1 MSILKDFSFKNTS
14 FPKNAY
20 MTYHEKL
27 KNELEKIPKL
37 NKKIFLESLAK
48 HKFDSDVY
56 IPQSSEKN
64 RKIYP
69 NKDYLLNKIVIFD
82 NKVNKQ
88 KKRLMRYQK
97 IFRIF
102 SNFIIFCK
110 VIIQN
115 KEIIYQ
121 IR

>member
-88 KKRLMRYQK
+88 KKK
-97 IFRIF
+97 IDAISKDF
-102 SNFIIFCK
+102 SNFFK
-110 VIIQN
+110 FYN
-115 KEIIYQ
+115 FL
-121 IR
+121 